1 MITTEFTK
9 YLYNQVSSNTSK
21 QWIKTAK
28 KLEAKML
35 SVNPSESE
43 KGVKELR
50 DLFARIIND
59 YSYPYR
65 RDYCKVM
72 MNYCEMTQDWRE
84 YGKWL
89 EVEINDIDLEDKDST
104 WLYFAF
110 GRFLEETGKFRKS
123 VNNHLNGIQASKQHK
138 DDYYLALNHLGM
150 GVSLQR
156 MRQPDAAEYHLFIA
170 LEIFKEL
177 NDVLKQADVHV
188 NLGSCYDRNGKSK
201 LAISHYKQAEQLLLS
216 INYEFDI
223 GRILY
228 SLGIAYLRNNDFYNA
243 NLTFE
248 RSKEYCL
255 KTNNDHFLAATLY
268 GIAWLQ
274 YLKGNIEQSRD
285 WIKESIKK
293 IDTSSKRGNNFVML
307 PEIQGHIYLLA
318 GAIYSKP
325 PEANYGDAIK
335 YLDLAQQAYE
345 DLEETDTQL
354 LNVLAN
360 RGRIYEYQ
368 EDWDKAE
375 ATFLEQLYKS
385 RKISSS
391 SVIGDAAIHL
401 FVINVLRKSNI
412 TKWINFFKNI
422 GVDGLIN
429 LIRNRIKYFQR
440 IYKSKLQ
447 KNIKQKQ

>member
-1 MITTEFTK
+1 MITSELTK
-9 YLYNQVSSNTSK
+9 YLYEQVPTNTSR
-21 QWIKTAK
+21 QWIKIAR

-35 SVNPSESE
+35 SLNPSESL
-43 KGVKELR
+43 KGVKDLREL
-50 DLFARIIND
+50 FTRIIND
-59 YSYPYR
+59 YFQCDR

-89 EVEINDIDLEDKDST
+89 EAEIESVSLEDKDST
-104 WLYFAF
+104 WLYFSF

-123 VNNHLNGIQASKQHK
+123 VDNHLNGIEASKQHK
-138 DDYYLALNHLGM
+138 DNYYLALNHLGM

-156 MRQPDAAEYHLFIA
+156 MRQPDDAEYHLFIA
-170 LEIFKEL
+170 LKLFKEL
-177 NDVLKQADVHV
+177 DDVLKQADVHV

-201 LAISHYKQAEQLLLS
+201 LAISHYKEAEQLLLS
-216 INYEFDI
+216 INYEFDL

-228 SLGIAYLRNNDFYNA
+228 SLGIAYLRNNDFHNA

-248 RSKEYCL
+248 RSQEYCL

-268 GIAWLQ
+268 GIAWFQ
-274 YLKGNIEQSRD
+274 YLKGNILESSN

-293 IDTSSKRGNNFVML
+293 IDTSSKRGSNFVML

-318 GAIYSKP
+318 GAIYGKP
-325 PEANYGDAIK
+325 PEANYDNAIK
-335 YLDLAQQAYE
+335 YLDLAEQAYE
-345 DLEETDTQL
+345 RLEETDTQL

-385 RKISSS
+385 RQISSS

-401 FVINVLRKSNI
+401 FLINIKRKSNI
-412 TKWINFFKNI
+412 VKWINFFNNI
-422 GVDGLIN
+422 GIDGLIN
-429 LIRNRIKYFQR
+429 LVRNRIKYFQR
-440 IYKSKLQ
+440 IYKSLLQ
-447 KNIKQKQ
+447 KNKMLM

>member
-1 MITTEFTK
+1 MITNELTK
-9 YLYNQVSSNTSK
+9 YLYEQVPTNTSK
-21 QWIKTAK
+21 QWIKTAQ
-28 KLEAKML
+28 KLENKML
-35 SVNPSESE
+35 SFNPIESQR
-43 KGVKELR
+43 GVRELR
-50 DLFARIIND
+50 DLFTRIIND
-59 YSYPYR
+59 YSYSDR
-65 RDYCKVM
+65 RNYCKVM

-89 EVEINDIDLEDKDST
+89 EAEIDNATLEDKDST

-123 VNNHLNGIQASKQHK
+123 VDNHLNGIEASKHHK

-156 MRQPDAAEYHLFIA
+156 MRQPDDAEYHLFIA
-170 LEIFKEL
+170 LKLFKEL
-177 NDVLKQADVHV
+177 DDVLKQADVHV

-201 LAISHYKQAEQLLLS
+201 LAISHYKEAEQLLLS

-248 RSKEYCL
+248 RSQEYCL

-274 YLKGNIEQSRD
+274 YLKGNILQSRD
-285 WIKESIKK
+285 LIKESIKK

-335 YLDLAQQAYE
+335 YLNLAEQAYKA
-345 DLEETDTQL
+345 LEETDTQL

-368 EDWDKAE
+368 KDWYNAE
-375 ATFLEQLYKS
+375 ATFLEQLYKA
-385 RKISSS
+385 RQISSN

-401 FVINVLRKSNI
+401 FVINVKRKSNI
-412 TKWINFFKNI
+412 AKWISFFKNI
-422 GVDGLIN
+422 SVDGLIN
-429 LIRNRIKYFQR
+429 LISNRIKYFQR

-447 KNIKQKQ
+447 KNIKQKH